1 MAICLLSAKNRVKQS
16 EAVLGV
22 WLESPRDDY
31 EATLISS
38 VITLLEGVEEA
49 INEADIKLDSLKK

>member
-1 MAICLLSAKNRVKQS
+1 MSICLLAARNRVKQA

-31 EATLISS
+31 ECSLISS

-49 INEADIKLDSLKK
+49 INEADIKLNSLKK